1 MQDVGQSLKNSVK
14 IYALIEST
22 KMYNEGQNLIAVG
35 KEEEEL
41 STSRHPYYTVKL
53 SGLK

>member
-14 IYALIEST
+14 IYALIDFTER
-22 KMYNEGQNLIAVG
+22 YNEGQNLIAAG
-35 KEEEEL
+35 KEAEL
-41 STSRHPYYTVKL
+41 STSRHSYYTFKL